1 MNRVINSGSHPLSQ
15 ALPMAQQRLPQ
26 TVEADRPLTPK
37 QKDLVDLILT
47 TGKSVSECADHL
59 GRAATNLYR
68 DLRKPHVK
76 RYLRERIQDH
86 TGILAV
92 YATRTQG
99 QLLQADS
106 EHVRA
111 SVAENIL
118 DRHLGKPVVRSQ
130 VAHQGAIN
138 VTIDLS

>member
-1 MNRVINSGSHPLSQ
+1 MSK
-15 ALPMAQQRLPQ
+15 QRLP
-26 TVEADRPLTPK
+26 VDVNAERPLTPK
-37 QKDLVDLILT
+37 QKDLVDLILS

-59 GRAATNLYR
+59 GRQVSNLYR

-86 TGILAV
+86 AGILAV
-92 YATRTQG
+92 YATRTQEK
-99 QLLQADS
+99 LLNAES
-106 EHVRA
+106 EHVQA

-118 DRHLGKPVVRSQ
+118 DRYLGKPVVRSQ
-130 VAHQGAIN
+130 VAHQGAIS